1 MIAAYFDMDRTLLS
15 DSSSLLWMRY
25 MRQRGELTTRQLF
38 HLAPVLLR
46 YKLGLLD
53 IPALTRSLVA
63 DLTGHPEA
71 ERVAFT
77 RRWFDEQLVDYVAE
91 EGRRVLETHR
101 QWGHRLVIIT
111 ASPIYTASPLAEHL
125 QIAPDDV
132 LATRVE
138 VRNGHFTG
146 RVVEPMCYRE
156 GKLQWAER
164 HAARHGIE
172 LASSY
177 FYTDSI
183 DDLSLLERV
192 GHPIA
197 VNPDK
202 PLQRQ
207 AEQRGWPVVRFY

>member
-25 MRQRGELTTRQLF
+25 MRQRGELAARELF
-38 HLAPVLLR
+38 HLGAILLR
-46 YKLGLLD
+46 YKLGMLD

-63 DLTGHPEA
+63 DFVGQPEA
-71 ERVAFT
+71 ERIAFS
-77 RRWFDEQLVDYVAE
+77 RRWFDEQLVNYVAE
-91 EGRRVLETHR
+91 EARRVLETHR
-101 QWGHRLVIIT
+101 QRGHRPAIIT
-111 ASPIYTASPLAEHL
+111 ASPIYTADPLAAYL
-125 QIAPDDV
+125 QIAPGDV

-138 VRNGHFTG
+138 VQDGHFTG

-156 GKLQWAER
+156 GKLQWAEQ
-164 HAARHGIE
+164 HAARHGID
-172 LASSY
+172 LSVSY

-183 DDLSLLERV
+183 DDLALLERV

-202 PLQRQ
+202 PLLRLAERQ
-207 AEQRGWPVVRFY
+207 GWPVVRFY